1 MTLILVY
8 TLSKTILGHSFF
20 NYILVTNSIEPVIYF
35 IRNKDS
41 HSTRGIVS
49 YHCQEAWYFHGYNEP
64 FTVNDGTYNYRHR
77 GYRLFTL
84 NSPGLIS
91 VLIMN
96 LVGTPPSLSS
106 YLALPSYD
114 YGIPQYQYYA
124 VSTSSSSPKYESEM
138 LFVGNADDTSITV
151 TPSVDVTMSCDAQD
165 PNSTLVTIASGTTH
179 TILLHEYDTLLAEAI
194 DSYDHESIRKTIIY
208 IFTIPPL
215 TFITVGVLWVVLMR
229 LIRSIVYYCQCNYE

>member
-1 MTLILVY
+1 MRNANTTSINV
-8 TLSKTILGHSFF
+8 TSEFIVVFF
-20 NYILVTNSIEPVIYF
+20 TNSIEPVTYF
-35 IRNKDS
+35 IKPRDYD
-41 HSTRGIVS
+41 STRGIVS
-49 YHCQEAWYFHGYNEP
+49 YHYREAWYFHGYNEP
-64 FTVNDGTYNYRHR
+64 LTVNDGSYNYRHR

-91 VLIMN
+91 VLVMN

-151 TPSVDVTMSCDAQD
+151 TPSVDATMSCDAQD

-179 TILLHEYDTLLAEAI
+179 TVLLHEYDTLLL
-194 DSYDHESIRKTIIY
+194 KL
-208 IFTIPPL
+208 L
-215 TFITVGVLWVVLMR
+215 TVILT
-229 LIRSIVYYCQCNYE
+229 